1 MKNAICTEKFTPD
14 TQNALIS
21 LNNERPSSVLS
32 TNPNPMKS
40 HLLALLAATV
50 LLGFLQSARADTD
63 ITFQDFYDAL
73 SPDGDWVELEEYGY
87 CWRPFVDDHW
97 RPYTDGQW
105 VYTEAGYTWFSN
117 EPWGWATYH
126 YGRWTKVK
134 NWGWV
139 WVPGYEWGPAWV
151 SWRTNDDYIGWA
163 ALPPEAVWE
172 PSTGISV
179 YVDVDYGI
187 GPDWYAFCPVT
198 YFCAPRLRTVC
209 LPWRN
214 NITIINNT
222 VNITRIRNVNNG
234 IIFNDGPNIEVINR
248 RAATPLRRARLEREG
263 NFNLADLREGRLRS
277 RLDGDTL
284 KIPAPRVENKESRP
298 TKIAGRAGSNQINR
312 GWEAAAKNPE
322 LAQAYRDR
330 VRQEAEKSGR
340 KPHKEFN
347 NPAPQDQPPKSQAGV
362 ISNRPED
369 ANRPLTGEAFPQPSP
384 TPRNRRGDIQDQPP
398 AQNDSQRQQRDE
410 ELRNRILEQRQQQN
424 QEIEQ
429 RRQRQQ
435 DQQQETPDR
444 QQQQQA
450 APQQSAQQEAN
461 ENARRQQAEQARDK
475 VLRAQQE
482 FEARREAA
490 KQQRQQEQQ
499 SQIQQQQE
507 AARQQQQRKQAQEQ
521 ERQQAQEQQRQ
532 QAQEQERQAQQQ
544 QQQQSQMQQLQQQM
558 QQQRQ
563 ERQQQRQERRQGN

>member
-1 MKNAICTEKFTPD
+1 
-14 TQNALIS
+14 
-21 LNNERPSSVLS
+21 
-32 TNPNPMKS
+32 MKS

-50 LLGFLQSARADTD
+50 LLGFLQSARADTE
-63 ITFQDFYDAL
+63 ITFQDFYDSL

-87 CWRPFVDDHW
+87 CWRPFVDDQW

-105 VYTEAGYTWFSN
+105 VYTDAGYTWLSN

-172 PSTGISV
+172 PSTGFSV
-179 YVDVDYGI
+179 FVDIDYGI

-222 VNITRIRNVNNG
+222 VNITKIRNVNNG
-234 IIFNDGPNIEVINR
+234 IIFNDGPDINIINR
-248 RAATPLRRARLEREG
+248 RADSPLRRLRLERER
-263 NFNLADLREGRLRS
+263 NIDVAALREGRIKS
-277 RLDGDTL
+277 RLEGDTL
-284 KIPAPRVENKESRP
+284 KIPAPRVENKQGRP
-298 TKIAGRAGSNQINR
+298 TKIAGRAGSTQINR
-312 GWEAAAKNPE
+312 GWDSAVKNPE
-322 LAQAYRDR
+322 LAKVYRDR
-330 VRQEAEKSGR
+330 IREEAERSGR
-340 KPHKEFN
+340 RPHKEFTEK
-347 NPAPQDQPPKSQAGV
+347 PPQEQPPRSSAGV
-362 ISNRPED
+362 IGDRPTDPSQPNTTEGSNP
-369 ANRPLTGEAFPQPSP
+369 PTS
-384 TPRNRRGDIQDQPP
+384 TPRQQDRRREIQNQPP
-398 AQNDSQRQQRDE
+398 GEGDPQRQQREE

-424 QEIEQ
+424 EQ

-435 DQQQETPDR
+435 ENDQGTQDPQQRQQEIQQQLQERRER
-444 QQQQQA
+444 QQQQQQA
-450 APQQSAQQEAN
+450 NQQQAAQQEAA
-461 ENARRQQAEQARDK
+461 ENTRRQQAEQARDK
-475 VLRAQQE
+475 ALRAQQE

-490 KQQRQQEQQ
+490 RQQRQQEQQ
-499 SQIQQQQE
+499 QQQQQQQE
-507 AARQQQQRKQAQEQ
+507 TSRRQDQQRQ
-521 ERQQAQEQQRQ
+521 QQAQEQQRQ
-532 QAQEQERQAQQQ
+532 QQ
-544 QQQQSQMQQLQQQM
+544 QQQQSQIQQLQQQM

-563 ERQQQRQERRQGN
+563 ERQQQRQERQQQRQGN

>member
-1 MKNAICTEKFTPD
+1 
-14 TQNALIS
+14 
-21 LNNERPSSVLS
+21 
-32 TNPNPMKS
+32 MKS
-40 HLLALLAATV
+40 HLLALLAATF
-50 LLGFLQSARADTD
+50 LLGFLQSSRADTD

-105 VYTEAGYTWFSN
+105 VYTDAGYTWLSN

-172 PSTGISV
+172 PSAGINV

-248 RAATPLRRARLEREG
+248 RAATPLRRARLERE
-263 NFNLADLREGRLRS
+263 NNLDIAALREGRVRS
-277 RLDGDTL
+277 RLEGDTL
-284 KIPAPRVENKESRP
+284 KIPAPHVENKESRP
-298 TKIAGRAGSNQINR
+298 AKIAGRAGSSQINR
-312 GWEAAAKNPE
+312 GWEAADKNPE
-322 LAQAYRDR
+322 LVQAYRER
-330 VRQEAEKSGR
+330 IREEAAKSGR
-340 KPHKEFN
+340 RPHKELN
-347 NPAPQDQPPKSQAGV
+347 IPAPQDQPPKSQAGV

-369 ANRPLTGEAFPQPSP
+369 ANRPITAEAATPPP
-384 TPRNRRGDIQDQPP
+384 AATPRNRRSEIQDQPP
-398 AQNDSQRQQRDE
+398 AQNDPQRQQREE
-410 ELRNRILEQRQQQN
+410 ELRNRILEQRRQQN
-424 QEIEQ
+424 QETEQ

-435 DQQQETPDR
+435 DQQQQVPDR

-450 APQQSAQQEAN
+450 AQQQAAQQEAN

-490 KQQRQQEQQ
+490 RQQRQQEQQ
-499 SQIQQQQE
+499 QQPQVQQQQQE
-507 AARQQQQRKQAQEQ
+507 ATRQQQ
-521 ERQQAQEQQRQ
+521 QQRQ
-532 QAQEQERQAQQQ
+532 QAQEERRQQAAQEQQRKAQEQQRQAQQQQQQQQDQ
-544 QQQQSQMQQLQQQM
+544 QQQQSQMQQL